1 MQVLNGNCDVWNMS
15 LRGEKME
22 NKYVDSSKLHRS
34 VYPLPDD
41 ILAELSKRNLLEA
54 YKARPD
60 YQKNDYIGWIS
71 RAKRMETR
79 EKKIESNACRTCI
92 RR

>member
-1 MQVLNGNCDVWNMS
+1 
-15 LRGEKME
+15 ME

-79 EKKIESNACRTCI
+79 EKRLNQMLAELASGDKYMNMEYRPKET
-92 RR
+92 